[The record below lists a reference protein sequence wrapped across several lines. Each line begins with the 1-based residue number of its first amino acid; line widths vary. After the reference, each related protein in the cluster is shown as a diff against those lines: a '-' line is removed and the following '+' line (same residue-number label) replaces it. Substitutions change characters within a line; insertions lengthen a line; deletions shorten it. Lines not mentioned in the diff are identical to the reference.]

1 MNGCLIL
8 SDAFSASIEMTIWFS
23 FFSLLKSGEFHY
35 IFNAVTTLWYGS
47 LMRRVSTDFVSYWDL
62 RISCTSFFDFFL
74 FRYGL
79 LQDIEYNS
87 LCYTVGLCLS
97 ILYIVVCISASRKCL
112 LHPFSTPF
120 PSLVN
125 ITLFFYVSV
134 CMCPGAYFINIKQQC

>member
-62 RISCTSFFDFFL
+62 RISCTSFFDFFFSSVMVYYKIL
-74 FRYGL
+74 N
-79 LQDIEYNS
+79 II
-87 LCYTVGLCLS
+87 LCA
-97 ILYIVVCISASRKCL
+97 I
-112 LHPFSTPF
+112 
-120 PSLVN
+120 
-125 ITLFFYVSV
+125 
-134 CMCPGAYFINIKQQC
+134 Q